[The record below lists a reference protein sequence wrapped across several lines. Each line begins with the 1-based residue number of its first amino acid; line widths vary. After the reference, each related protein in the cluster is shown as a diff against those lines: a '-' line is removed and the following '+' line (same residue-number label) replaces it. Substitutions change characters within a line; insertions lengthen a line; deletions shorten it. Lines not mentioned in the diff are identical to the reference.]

1 MTDPLADALDHT
13 PERARV
19 QLEIAV
25 QDLPGLV
32 VAAHGGADR
41 VELCVDLEADGLT
54 PPIDLTRAAVALADD
69 LVASRDARPLF
80 GVHVLVRS
88 RPGSFV
94 YSADEIEQMRA
105 QAVEAVRAG
114 AHGIVIGALTGSADA
129 TNSADSAGSAEPA
142 LDMDALTIWRD
153 AALAEAQAQGRSLQL
168 TCHRAIDRLTD
179 AARIAAVTDLFAAG
193 FHRILTSGG
202 ADRAPDG
209 TDCLR
214 AMVEQAED
222 LIDIQAGAGI
232 RAATTRDLLQATGV
246 PAVHLSARGTE
257 PQELTDVPAALRA
270 LLKADGRS
278 ATAPT
283 TLTDPAQVRAIADL
297 LDL

>member
-114 AHGIVIGALTGSADA
+114 AHGIVIGALTGSA
-129 TNSADSAGSAEPA
+129 EPA
-142 LDMDALTIWRD
+142 LDMDALAIWRD

>member
-114 AHGIVIGALTGSADA
+114 AHGIVIGALTGSA
-129 TNSADSAGSAEPA
+129 EPA
-142 LDMDALTIWRD
+142 LDMDALAIWRD

-209 TDCLR
+209 ADCLR

>member
-69 LVASRDARPLF
+69 LVASRDARPHF

-114 AHGIVIGALTGSADA
+114 AHGIVIGALTGSA
-129 TNSADSAGSAEPA
+129 EPA

-153 AALAEAQAQGRSLQL
+153 AALAEAQAQGHSLQL

-209 TDCLR
+209 ADCLR